1 MSDLKIQHLL
11 TLSYLLSEGAKFN
24 FISIT
29 TSSLAKEI
37 GKSQQAAS
45 KHLLDLEKDGFIE
58 RTITGRKI
66 SVKITSN
73 GSIELKKILNLL
85 KKNLELSPSIVLSG
99 KLVSGLGEGAYYM
112 SLKGYTKQFI
122 KKIGYIPYPGT
133 LNIRLDN
140 KKFSQMINQLDEDFI
155 SIKIDSFSDKNRT
168 YGWVKCYDAKLNTS
182 YDCKLIRLERTHHD
196 SSMIEFISKH
206 NLRKTGKL
214 KTGSKIKIKIFTR
227 N

>member
-11 TLSYLLSEGAKFN
+11 TLSYLLSKGAKSN
-24 FISIT
+24 FITIT

-58 RTITGRKI
+58 KLITGRKF
-66 SVKITSN
+66 SVKITAD

-85 KKNLELSPSIVLSG
+85 KKNLESPPTIELSG

-133 LNIRLDN
+133 LNIRLED
-140 KKFSQMINQLDEDFI
+140 KKFSQILNQLDEDFT
-155 SIKIDSFSDKNRT
+155 SIKIEPFSDKNRT
-168 YGWVKCYDAKLNTS
+168 YGWVKCYDAKLNNLHN
-182 YDCKLIRLERTHHD
+182 CKLIRLERTHHD
-196 SSMIEFISKH
+196 SNIIEFISKD
-206 NLRKTGKL
+206 NLRKTAKL

>member
-1 MSDLKIQHLL
+1 LSDLKIQHLL

-168 YGWVKCYDAKLNTS
+168 YGWVKCYDAKLNNS

-196 SSMIEFISKH
+196 SSIIEFISKH

>member
-122 KKIGYIPYPGT
+122 KKSGYIPYPGT

-168 YGWVKCYDAKLNTS
+168 YGWVKCYDAKLNNS

-196 SSMIEFISKH
+196 SSIIEFISKH

>member
-168 YGWVKCYDAKLNTS
+168 YGWVKCYDAKLNNS

-196 SSMIEFISKH
+196 SSIIEFISKH